1 MKAARLPTGPQQKS
15 LCLDVTHPQG
25 KEVFLKLVAHSDI
38 VTDNFRPG
46 TMQRLGLDHDSLA
59 RVKPDIITLSCTA
72 YGHTVPGV
80 PMGPAPARWMP
91 CVASRRSRAMKA
103 APTRQQ
109 QLWDHSVA

>member
-1 MKAARLPTGPQQKS
+1 MKAARLPTGPATKS

-59 RVKPDIITLSCTA
+59 R
-72 YGHTVPGV
+72 
-80 PMGPAPARWMP
+80 
-91 CVASRRSRAMKA
+91 SRISSR
-103 APTRQQ
+103 
-109 QLWDHSVA
+109 